1 MNLPA
6 HIAGVSVWRYTK
18 LRGGDVVGQQRATGR
33 EITMSLTNTAF
44 ILRAGGAALL
54 ICLGSAGIATAEI
67 RINTSRYEDGTLTV
81 AGSTEPNR
89 IVTLDG
95 RASLKSDPDGHFV
108 FHEHYK
114 PETCMSDIKSG
125 PDIYS
130 AVIAGCY
137 GEFAIE
143 RQQPGWK
150 NP

>member
-1 MNLPA
+1 MATSRALQARPF
-6 HIAGVSVWRYTK
+6 GVTS
-18 LRGGDVVGQQRATGR
+18 DARATSSAGKGR
-33 EITMSLTNTAF
+33 EITMSISKAASILSVACAAF
-44 ILRAGGAALL
+44 LVV
-54 ICLGSAGIATAEI
+54 LGSAGIAAAEI

-89 IVTLDG
+89 TVTLDG
-95 RASLKSDPDGHFV
+95 RASMKSDADGHFV
-108 FHEHYK
+108 FEEHYK
-114 PETCMSDIKSG
+114 PETCMSDITSG

-150 NP
+150 DN